1 MKKLSFLEWAAVVLA
16 IAAFIFFLNRSVLSK
31 ETVNLRP
38 QEPKPP
44 FPYYQE
50 DITFENPE
58 ARIKLAGTLTLPA
71 REGKFPA
78 VVLISGSGA
87 QNRDEEILGH
97 KPFLVIADYLT
108 RHGIAV
114 LRFDD
119 RGTHR
124 SQGNFATAT
133 SEDFSIDAESAIT
146 YLKTRKEIN
155 PRQIGLAGHSE
166 GGLVAPMVA
175 ARSKDVAFMVLL
187 AAPAMQLDTLLLL
200 QQVTLY
206 RILKFPEVK
215 IQKSRKILAGA
226 LKIAT
231 NSTHPATLRSE
242 LTSYIR
248 ANPDSLSIFGTKKMT
263 LEEAQNLMINL
274 LSSPWSRY
282 ILTYDPIPALE
293 KATCPILALN
303 GEKDY
308 QVPPK
313 ENLAGV
319 AAATQKS
326 GNRNVKIVE
335 LASLNHLFQECKTGS
350 NDEYQRITETF
361 SPVALKEM
369 SDWIIQITRQKAS
382 F

>member
-1 MKKLSFLEWAAVVLA
+1 MKKLSLLEWAAVALA
-16 IAAFIFFLNRSVLSK
+16 AAAFIFFLDRSILSK

-50 DITFENPE
+50 NVTFENPG

-78 VVLISGSGA
+78 VVLISGSGP

-133 SEDFSIDAESAIT
+133 SEDFSTDAESGIA

-166 GGLVAPMVA
+166 GGIVAPMVA
-175 ARSKDVAFMVLL
+175 ARSRDVAFMILL

-206 RILKFPEVK
+206 RILKLPEAK
-215 IQKSRKILAGA
+215 IQRSRKAMAGA
-226 LKIAT
+226 LAIVTGST
-231 NSTHPATLRSE
+231 NPATLRCE
-242 LTSYIR
+242 LTSYIK
-248 ANPDSLSIFGTKKMT
+248 ANPDSLSVFAAPQMT
-263 LEEAQNLMINL
+263 MEQARNLTINL
-274 LSSPWSRY
+274 LATPWSRY
-282 ILTYDPIPALE
+282 LLTYNPMPALE
-293 KATCPILALN
+293 KSACPILALN

-313 ENLAGV
+313 ENLAGI
-319 AAATQKS
+319 ATATQKS
-326 GNRNVKIVE
+326 GNKNVKLVQ
-335 LASLNHLFQECKTGS
+335 LAGLNHLFQECKTGS
-350 NDEYQRITETF
+350 NEEYQRITQTF

-369 SDWIIQITRQKAS
+369 SDWIIQITR
-382 F
+382 